1 MHCQQCDII
10 RIKSHQYKLKC
21 RGQGGAGYAFRVL
34 IQKINMV
41 INPQM
46 YACIDLGSNSFHL
59 LIARWHNGAHEI
71 VERFSEKVQLGEGVS
86 EHRRISPAAF
96 QRGLLCLESFAI
108 ALKRYPISY
117 LWVVGTNALR
127 VAENAAEF
135 IVQAKARGFDIE
147 VVTGL
152 EEAALVYAGVMSAL
166 PSDSKT
172 RLVVDIGGGSTELV
186 IGQGLHQ
193 LQAHSLPIGCVSW
206 RDRWFNS
213 LPDNETLLGQRL
225 HEATD
230 AAEQVFTKVAGEVG
244 RFAWSEVY
252 ASSGTAKMLSAICI
266 QKFPNSTKTSLV
278 ERSMLSALEN
288 DVISA
293 GLNPAMSLPGLKN
306 SRKELLL
313 PGWAVLMGFMR
324 ANRVH
329 SLHFSPA
336 ALREGMLHYI
346 IKARDVSGS
355 PLHVLRGS

>member
-1 MHCQQCDII
+1 
-10 RIKSHQYKLKC
+10 
-21 RGQGGAGYAFRVL
+21 
-34 IQKINMV
+34 
-41 INPQM
+41 M

-59 LIARWHNGAHEI
+59 LVARWHNGAHEI

-86 EHRRISPAAF
+86 EHLYISPAAF
-96 QRGLLCLESFAI
+96 QRGLACLESFSL
-108 ALKRYPISY
+108 ALQRYPITY
-117 LWVVGTNALR
+117 VWVVGTNALR

-135 IVQAKARGFDIE
+135 IVQAKARGFDID

-172 RLVVDIGGGSTELV
+172 RLVVDIGGGSTELIV
-186 IGQGLHQ
+186 GKGLQQ

-206 RDRWFNS
+206 RDRWFNK
-213 LPDNETLLGQRL
+213 LPSNENLLRQRL

-230 AAEQVFTKVAGEVG
+230 EAEQIFEKVASEVR
-244 RFAWSEVY
+244 RFPWSEVY
-252 ASSGTAKMLSAICI
+252 ASSGTAKMLSAICV
-266 QKFPNSTKTSLV
+266 QKYPESADASLV
-278 ERSMLSALEN
+278 ELSMLSALEN
-288 DVISA
+288 DIINA
-293 GLNPAMSLPGLKN
+293 GLNPEQSLPGLKN

-324 ANRVH
+324 AHKIH
-329 SLHFSPA
+329 SLHFSPS

-355 PLHVLRGS
+355 PLHVLRAS

>member
-1 MHCQQCDII
+1 
-10 RIKSHQYKLKC
+10 
-21 RGQGGAGYAFRVL
+21 
-34 IQKINMV
+34 MV

-59 LIARWHNGAHEI
+59 LIARWHDGGHEI

-96 QRGLLCLESFAI
+96 QRGLVCLESFAL
-108 ALKRYPISY
+108 ALKRYPINY

-147 VVTGL
+147 VVSGL

-172 RLVVDIGGGSTELV
+172 RLVVDIGGGSTELIV
-186 IGQGLHQ
+186 GQGLQQ

-206 RDRWFNS
+206 RDRWFNRLS
-213 LPDNETLLGQRL
+213 GNEDQLRQRL

-230 AAEQVFTKVAGEVG
+230 AAEQVFAKVAEEVG
-244 RFAWSEVY
+244 RFPWSEVY
-252 ASSGTAKMLSAICI
+252 ASSGTAKMLSAICV
-266 QKFPNSTKTSLV
+266 QKYPGSADASLV
-278 ERSMLSALEN
+278 ELSMLSALES
-288 DVISA
+288 DIIYA
-293 GLNPAMSLPGLKN
+293 GLNPEMSLPGLKN

-324 ANRVH
+324 ANKIH

-336 ALREGMLHYI
+336 ALREGMLHSI
-346 IKARDVSGS
+346 IKARDISGS
-355 PLHVLRGS
+355 PLHELRAS